1 MSKYLKLANGRFIC
15 TTDNK
20 LIDIINGVQPVSL
33 SGDFD
38 NSSNTNGSSV
48 ELEEASNSTDTT
60 NMQGYGL

>member
-1 MSKYLKLANGRFIC
+1 MSKYLKLVNGRFIC

-20 LIDIINGVQPVSL
+20 LIDIINDVQPVSL

-60 NMQGYGL
+60 NMQG

>member
-1 MSKYLKLANGRFIC
+1 MSKYLKLANGKLLC

-20 LIDIINGVQPVSL
+20 LIDLIGDAQPVSL
-33 SGDFD
+33 SEAFD

-60 NMQGYGL
+60 NMQG

>member
-15 TTDNK
+15 ITDNK

-60 NMQGYGL
+60 NMQG

>member
-20 LIDIINGVQPVSL
+20 LIDLIGDAQPVSL
-33 SGDFD
+33 SGDFN
-38 NSSNTNGSSV
+38 NSSNTNGSGV

-60 NMQGYGL
+60 NMQG